1 MKNPRVRR
9 AVKKGRK
16 KQIFAA
22 AHLRGEGGVATQQPM
37 AHIKSMF
44 CRVKDIV
51 YVFERKKRR
60 TTKRKAFSL
69 FKD

>member
-22 AHLRGEGGVATQQPM
+22 AHLRGEGGGWQCSKRSETQKNRM
-37 AHIKSMF
+37 YGTYYK
-44 CRVKDIV
+44 
-51 YVFERKKRR
+51 
-60 TTKRKAFSL
+60 
-69 FKD
+69 